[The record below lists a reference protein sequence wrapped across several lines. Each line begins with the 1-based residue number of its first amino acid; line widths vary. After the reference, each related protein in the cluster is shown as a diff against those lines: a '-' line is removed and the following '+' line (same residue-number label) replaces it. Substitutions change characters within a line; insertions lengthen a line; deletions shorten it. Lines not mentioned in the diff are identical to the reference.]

1 MPDYLLLIYEDEN
14 RRENAEP
21 ETLAD
26 VLAWHGTFAEKYGTS
41 IRGGHA
47 LQPTATATCVRHDLD
62 GGVTV
67 TDGAF
72 AETKEAMGGY
82 YLIEAADLDEALRMA
97 KDVPA
102 PFGGVEIRPIRI
114 FA

>member
-14 RRENAEP
+14 RWENAGP

-26 VLAWHGTFAEKYGTS
+26 VLAGHGAFAEKHGTS

-62 GGVTV
+62 GG
-67 TDGAF
+67 
-72 AETKEAMGGY
+72 
-82 YLIEAADLDEALRMA
+82 ALS
-97 KDVPA
+97 PTE
-102 PFGGVEIRPIRI
+102 PLPRPRRPWV
-114 FA
+114 ATT

>member
-1 MPDYLLLIYEDEN
+1 MPNYLLLIYEDEN
-14 RRENAEP
+14 GWENAGP

-62 GGVTV
+62 GGSPSPM
-67 TDGAF
+67 
-72 AETKEAMGGY
+72 ER
-82 YLIEAADLDEALRMA
+82 LPRPRRPWAATT
-97 KDVPA
+97 
-102 PFGGVEIRPIRI
+102 
-114 FA
+114 